1 MAKKQKAPSN
11 QLPTQPV
18 QMQLV
23 EPIAQGMLLSSLTP
37 NPKLM
42 EQPEEVATRPVFLSG
57 NRVLTKRKYGP
68 FNYLSE
74 VAKVPNLREPMASPQ
89 EGKTIPLSLWHS
101 ILAFMQWG
109 FDTHRSEVMV
119 VLFYDKEK
127 NEWSAWAPPQELKG
141 LSVDCVQD
149 EEYTKQRKVFG
160 NAVVMGSVHHHC
172 ELSAFESGK
181 DANDEKNRPGV
192 HFTVGFM
199 NKAERGFHCRVV
211 VRKESMET
219 EWSQFIEN
227 PADAK
232 ELPPA
237 LFSQVVLHR
246 KSREYAGTLFPEY
259 WKTNCHKRTQSMPT
273 VSMGQGLFDGDQM
286 QHMAERMC
294 STFFSAIPTFGDSI
308 IQAEHITTMVPASI
322 TKEWS
327 KHLIANLDT
336 HPGGTY
342 ITLDTETRIE
352 TAMNGPHP
360 LAPFL
365 KGMYGETP
373 EAVRQCRLNALLGT
387 NIRQAVM
394 GRDSVTDSV
403 VATLAIN
410 ILEDTCKKWLRDN
423 RGAIIKAIEDKD
435 EVTNFYP
442 FGHCTRAWVVSGHL
456 KHAMSN
462 NNTMYTLWLD
472 MYATFRNY
480 LLCEMDPVN
489 GS

>member
-11 QLPTQPV
+11 QLPTPPV
-18 QMQLV
+18 QMQPV
-23 EPIAQGMLLSSLTP
+23 EPIIQGQLALALSP

-42 EQPEEVATRPVFLSG
+42 EQPEEVVTRPVFLSG
-57 NRVLTKRKYGP
+57 NRILTKRKYGP

-149 EEYTKQRKVFG
+149 EEYAKQRKVFG

-259 WKTNCHKRTQSMPT
+259 WKTNCRKRTQSMPT
-273 VSMGQGLFDGDQM
+273 VSMGRDLFDGDQT
-286 QHMAERMC
+286 QHMAERMGV
-294 STFFSAIPTFGDSI
+294 TFFNAIPTFGAGI
-308 IQAEHITTMVPASI
+308 HEAAHVTTMVPTSI
-322 TKEWS
+322 TNEWHPS
-327 KHLIANLDT
+327 LIAHLDA

-342 ITLDTETRIE
+342 ITIDTETTIE
-352 TAMNGPHP
+352 SVMAAHP
-360 LAPFL
+360 ALGPFL
-365 KGMYGETP
+365 SGMYEKATDSVKTLP
-373 EAVRQCRLNALLGT
+373 LNALLGT
-387 NIRQAVM
+387 GIRQAVL
-394 GRDSVTDSV
+394 GSSAANKDSL

-423 RGAIIKAIEDKD
+423 RRAIINAIEKK
-435 EVTNFYP
+435 ETTEFHP
-442 FGHCTRAWVVSGHL
+442 FGINTRSWKLNDSLQHVLRCDNTLHL
-456 KHAMSN
+456 
-462 NNTMYTLWLD
+462 LWLNL
-472 MYATFRNY
+472 YNTFRNY
-480 LLCEMDPVN
+480 LLCEMEAVN
-489 GS
+489 GR